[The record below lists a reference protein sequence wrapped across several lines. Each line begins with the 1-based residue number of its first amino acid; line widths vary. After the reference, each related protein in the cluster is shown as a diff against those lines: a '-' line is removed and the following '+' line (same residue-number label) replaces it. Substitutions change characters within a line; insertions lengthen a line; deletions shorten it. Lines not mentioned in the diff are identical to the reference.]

1 MMIFYYCGSKE
12 ARRHMP
18 IDFDFKRSHERKIY
32 NTNIVFAYQDRAYQG
47 TMKNLSLG
55 GAFIETGSVNQ
66 VSIGDVVTVS
76 IPYTSGKKNLK
87 KRGRIKW
94 QNDVGFAIEFF

>member
-1 MMIFYYCGSKE
+1 
-12 ARRHMP
+12 MP

-66 VSIGDVVTVS
+66 VSTGDVVTVS

-87 KRGRIKW
+87 KRARIKW